1 VPLTMSPAG
10 GCITYLSS
18 AVVTLDAMSMVAT
31 GAVFTSLGAA
41 ASLMLK
47 LTGSLV
53 EEFQVMVWGT
63 ERSTWGVPLL
73 RVLLGQVIVIAG
85 GC

>member
-1 VPLTMSPAG
+1 
-10 GCITYLSS
+10 
-18 AVVTLDAMSMVAT
+18 
-31 GAVFTSLGAA
+31 
-41 ASLMLK
+41 LMLK

-53 EEFQVMVWGT
+53 EESQVMVWGT
-63 ERSTWGVPLL
+63 ERSIWGVPLL